1 MKSKK
6 SVLLL
11 LLASILLCGL
21 AACRSHDD
29 AAEETEVGAG
39 EARVYFL
46 FTLDTST
53 GTSMRRAPKSNAEVF
68 DEFYPKIQ
76 SGELVAP
83 TYELTLTDVGSG
95 AVCNFSGAWGSQ
107 NCVTLRTGTYHVTGT
122 SRAEGE
128 WLQDR
133 CSFTFDETIDIKPGS
148 SAVTLHADYDCFLL
162 IFGGA
167 DLRSLQNNSG
177 TSTQPFFT
185 FGDYRYAF
193 VNTSLCA
200 ESARDKACIE
210 GEYTS
215 GTAFRI
221 MTGKLA
227 FETGKY
233 YVYNTLS
240 GGFDV
245 PPMGEGDETGGKD
258 DEPNTPDNPDTPV
271 DEVAIDMVSVP
282 AGTFLMG
289 ATDADTDAYDDERPQ
304 HSVTISSAFSIGK
317 YEVTQALWQQV
328 MGTNPSY
335 FQGKKVKTDDATRPV
350 EMISKQDAEKFIAK
364 LNELTGETYRL
375 PTEEEWEYA
384 ARGAQNSTWKYAGSD
399 NIGDVAWY
407 KGNASEGMKEG
418 DANYG
423 THSVTDSKAANSLGI
438 YGMSGNVMEWTST
451 NWTDNYATSTTPDAS
466 TFVVR
471 GGSWMGSANTCRVSY
486 RNHYS
491 PSTRRNNVGL
501 RLAK

>member
-1 MKSKK
+1 MKHIS
-6 SVLLL
+6 LLL
-11 LLASILLCGL
+11 TLLVLAVITSCSSDKGEEQGL
-21 AACRSHDD
+21 TNAD
-29 AAEETEVGAG
+29 

-53 GTSMRRAPKSNAEVF
+53 GQPMRRAPKSNAEVF
-68 DEFYPKIQ
+68 DEFYAKLQ

-83 TYELTLTDVGSG
+83 TYELTLTETASG
-95 AVCNFSGAWGSQ
+95 AKYTFHGQWGSDSY
-107 NCVTLRTGTYHVTGT
+107 VTLRTGTYHVVGT
-122 SRAEGE
+122 STAEGE
-128 WLQDR
+128 SVQER
-133 CSFTFDETIDIKPGS
+133 CSFTFDETISVTAGS
-148 SAVTLHADYDCFLL
+148 SAVMLHADYDCFLL
-162 IFGGA
+162 IFAGG
-167 DLRSLQNNSG
+167 DLRSLQNYDGAAERS
-177 TSTQPFFT
+177 FFT

-193 VNTSLCA
+193 VNSILYREDANETA
-200 ESARDKACIE
+200 YIE

-233 YVYNTLS
+233 YVYNTAT

-245 PPMGEGDETGGKD
+245 PPMEEGDETGGKED
-258 DEPNTPDNPDTPV
+258 NPDSPDTPDTPV
-271 DEVAIDMVSVP
+271 EDIVIDMVSVP

-335 FQGKKVKTDDATRPV
+335 FQGKKVKADDATRPV
-350 EMISKQDAEKFIAK
+350 EMVSKQDAEKFIAK

-471 GGSWMGSANTCRVSY
+471 GGSWMGSANTCRVSF

>member
-11 LLASILLCGL
+11 LLAGILLCGL

-29 AAEETEVGAG
+29 AAEETEVGAD

-76 SGELVAP
+76 SGELVAG

-233 YVYNTLS
+233 YVYNTAT

-245 PPMGEGDETGGKD
+245 PPMEEGDETGGKD

-289 ATDADTDAYDDERPQ
+289 SADDDADAQADERPQ
-304 HSVTISSAFSIGK
+304 HEVSVAAFSIGR
-317 YEVTQALWQQV
+317 YEVTQALWKQV
-328 MGTNPSY
+328 MGTNPAY
-335 FQGKKVKTDDATRPV
+335 FQGTKVASANLQRPV
-350 EMISKQDAEKFIAK
+350 ENVSKEDAEQFIDK
-364 LNELTGETYRL
+364 LNSLTGRHFRL
-375 PTEEEWEYA
+375 PSEAEWEFA
-384 ARGAQNSTWKYAGSD
+384 ARGGQTSTLRYAGSND
-399 NIGDVAWY
+399 VGAVAWY
-407 KGNASEGMKEG
+407 KENAG
-418 DANYG
+418 
-423 THSVTDSKAANSLGI
+423 SVTHPVDDASKQPNGLGI
-438 YGMSGNVMEWTST
+438 SGMSGNVWEWTST
-451 NWTDNYATSTTPDAS
+451 PRTDSYAPDAPVTAGS
-466 TFVVR
+466 YVVR
-471 GGSWMGSANTCRVSY
+471 GGSFQNAANSCRVAF
-486 RNHYS
+486 RNFYK
-491 PSTRRNNVGL
+491 STDRRNFIGL
-501 RLAK
+501 RLAEDGK

>member
-1 MKSKK
+1 MKKYCSIAA
-6 SVLLL
+6 LLL
-11 LLASILLCGL
+11 GSFFVTSLISCH
-21 AACRSHDD
+21 SHD
-29 AAEETEVGAG
+29 AAEDAMEPSD

-53 GTSMRRAPKSNAEVF
+53 GTPMHRAPKSNAEVF
-68 DEFYPKIQ
+68 DEFYEKLKT
-76 SGELVAP
+76 GELVAAS
-83 TYELTLTDVGSG
+83 YELTLTETTSG
-95 AVCNFSGAWGSQ
+95 AEYTFSGQWGSE
-107 NCVTLRTGTYHVTGT
+107 NYVTLRTGTYHVVGT
-122 SRAEGE
+122 STAEGE
-128 WLQDR
+128 NIQER
-133 CSFTFDETIDIKPGS
+133 CSFTFDETINVSAGS
-148 SAVTLHADYDCFLL
+148 NAVLLHADYDCFLL
-162 IFGGA
+162 IFSNG
-167 DLRSLQNNSG
+167 DFRSLQNYNG
-177 TSTQPFFT
+177 ETARPFFT
-185 FGDYRYAF
+185 FGDYRYVF
-193 VNTSLCA
+193 VKDQLYKEASKDA
-200 ESARDKACIE
+200 AYIE

-227 FETGKY
+227 FECGKY
-233 YVYNTLS
+233 YVYNTAN

-245 PPMGEGDETGGKD
+245 PPMDEGDNTGEEK
-258 DEPNTPDNPDTPV
+258 EEEKPDVPDTPV
-271 DEVAIDMVSVP
+271 EDIVIDMVNIP

-289 ATDADTDAYDDERPQ
+289 AADDDTDAYDDERPQ

-335 FQGKKVKTDDATRPV
+335 FQGSKVKSNDPSRPV
-350 EMISKQDAEKFIAK
+350 ENISKNDAEKFIAK

-407 KGNASEGMKEG
+407 KANASDNKKEG
-418 DANYG
+418 DAGYG

-451 NWTDNYATSTTPDAS
+451 NWTDNYSDTTPDAS
-466 TFVVR
+466 TYVVR
-471 GGSWMGSANTCRVSY
+471 GGSWMSSANYCRVSF